1 MQQTTS
7 TTLVHHLLTPATIR
21 LGLPGASKED
31 LLNNLID
38 VLANHPSVLDLD
50 EVRAAVFAREEMM
63 STGVGKELA
72 LPHAKTGAVR
82 ETVAA
87 FGVTAAPVAYGAID
101 NLPVRLL
108 FLLVGT
114 EAARSQHIKILSRI
128 SRLMNREVVRQR
140 LLEAADAQT
149 VLTIFEEAE
158 GEMLDP

>member
-1 MQQTTS
+1 MQPTTS
-7 TTLVHHLLTPATIR
+7 TTFVHHLLSPQTIC
-21 LGLPGASKED
+21 LGLPGLSKEEV
-31 LLNNLID
+31 LNNLID
-38 VLANHPSVLDLD
+38 VLAGNPAVADLD
-50 EVRAAVFAREEMM
+50 ELRAAVFMREQMM

-87 FGVTAAPVAYGAID
+87 FAVTAEPVAFGAID
-101 NLPVRLL
+101 NLPVRLV

-128 SRLMNREVVRQR
+128 SRLMNREAVRQR
-140 LLEAADAQT
+140 LLDAPDAQT

-158 GEMLDP
+158 DAMLEQ

>member
-1 MQQTTS
+1 MQPTTIN
-7 TTLVHHLLTPATIR
+7 TLVHHLLSPETIR
-21 LGLPGASKED
+21 LGLPGQSKEEM
-31 LLNNLID
+31 LNNLVD
-38 VLANHPSVLDLD
+38 VLADHPSVLDLD
-50 EVRAAVFAREEMM
+50 EVRAAVFAREQMM

-72 LPHAKTGAVR
+72 LPHAKTGAVK

-101 NLPVRLL
+101 NLPVRLV

-114 EAARSQHIKILSRI
+114 EATRSQHIKILSRI
-128 SRLMNREVVRQR
+128 SRLMNREAVRQR
-140 LLEAADAQT
+140 LLEAADAEA